1 VTDTWLDDR
10 VLELPADDG
19 SPGRAR
25 RFLRGLFEECSVADP
40 PSETAVLLASELV
53 SNAVLHARTD
63 LAVRCMLASS
73 CVRVEVSD
81 GNSRRP
87 VAGLTPLDATSGRGL
102 GLVQALSDNWGIEG
116 TPEGKLVWFEVP
128 MEAP

>member
-1 VTDTWLDDR
+1 VTDAWVEDR
-10 VLELPADDG
+10 VLELPADTV
-19 SPGRAR
+19 SPGAAR
-25 RFLRGLFEECSVADP
+25 RFLRDVFEESSVVDP

-63 LAVRCMLASS
+63 LAVRCLVHET
-73 CVRVEVSD
+73 CVRIEVSD

-87 VAGLTPLDATSGRGL
+87 VAAFTPVDATSGRGL

-116 TPEGKLVWFEVP
+116 TADGKLVWFEVP
-128 MEAP
+128 IDAP